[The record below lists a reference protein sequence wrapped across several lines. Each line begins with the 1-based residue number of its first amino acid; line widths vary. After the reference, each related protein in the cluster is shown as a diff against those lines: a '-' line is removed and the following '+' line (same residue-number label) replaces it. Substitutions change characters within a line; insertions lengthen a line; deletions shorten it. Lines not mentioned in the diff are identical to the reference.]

1 MQFDLKKFF
10 ATGKQPYHAE
20 FQCDLSGRDF
30 AGAQIPQ
37 PVTVYFDA
45 QIDGSEVWLN
55 LRAKAMV
62 HGECAR
68 CLDPVVQE
76 ETVEAE
82 WTVKER
88 VFDRSGF

>member
-1 MQFDLKKFF
+1 MQSSN
-10 ATGKQPYHAE
+10 ATS
-20 FQCDLSGRDF
+20 SGRDF

-62 HGECAR
+62 HGECAP
-68 CLDPVVQE
+68 L
-76 ETVEAE
+76 
-82 WTVKER
+82 
-88 VFDRSGF
+88 S

>member
-55 LRAKAMV
+55 LRQRRWYTASAPAVLILLCRK
-62 HGECAR
+62 R
-68 CLDPVVQE
+68 R
-76 ETVEAE
+76 
-82 WTVKER
+82 WR
-88 VFDRSGF
+88 RSGQ